1 MLSPLL
7 HVEGKMGAWHTS
19 LIAVMAAIALTSCT
33 REPEAE
39 VQPDTASSAIAT
51 EFEGIATVA
60 DGDTLRID
68 GRRIRLHGIDDPRQG
83 GMCGALD
90 AYRAAAQEL
99 RTATGNNTVRCTIAD
114 LPDGS
119 GVHVARCVVN
129 ETDLGAHMV
138 ASGWA
143 RARGGIHAEEQEQA
157 RAAGRG
163 AWAPNCAAN
172 LWND

>member
-1 MLSPLL
+1 
-7 HVEGKMGAWHTS
+7 MGALVRT
-19 LIAVMAAIALTSCT
+19 LIAITVTLALASCT

-39 VQPDTASSAIAT
+39 PPQPDTASSALST

-83 GMCGALD
+83 GMCGALNV
-90 AYRAAAQEL
+90 YRAAAQEL
-99 RTATGNNTVRCTIAD
+99 REATGNQVVRCTIAD

-119 GVHVARCVVN
+119 GVHVARCRVHDA
-129 ETDLGAHMV
+129 DLSEHMIS
-138 ASGWA
+138 AGLA
-143 RARGGIHAEEQEQA
+143 RSRGGVYAEAEAQA
-157 RAAGRG
+157 RAERRG
-163 AWAPNCAAN
+163 VWAQNCAAD

>member
-1 MLSPLL
+1 
-7 HVEGKMGAWHTS
+7 MGAWHTS
-19 LIAVMAAIALTSCT
+19 LITVIAAIALASCT
-33 REPEAE
+33 REPEAD
-39 VQPDTASSAIAT
+39 VQADTASSAIST

-83 GMCGALD
+83 GMCGARD
-90 AYRAAAQEL
+90 MYRAAAQEL
-99 RTATGNNTVRCTIAD
+99 RTATGNQTVRCTIAD

-143 RARGGIHAEEQEQA
+143 RTRDSVYAEEQAAA

-163 AWAPNCAAN
+163 VWAPNCEAD

>member
-1 MLSPLL
+1 
-7 HVEGKMGAWHTS
+7 MGALART
-19 LIAVMAAIALTSCT
+19 LITVAVTLALASCT

-39 VQPDTASSAIAT
+39 PPQPDTASSALST

-83 GMCGALD
+83 GMCGALNV
-90 AYRAAAQEL
+90 YRAAAQEL
-99 RTATGNNTVRCTIAD
+99 REATGNQVVRCTIAD

-119 GVHVARCVVN
+119 GVHVARCRVQDA
-129 ETDLGAHMV
+129 DLGEHMIS
-138 ASGWA
+138 AGLA
-143 RARGGIHAEEQEQA
+143 RSRGGAYAEAEAQA
-157 RAAGRG
+157 RAERRG
-163 AWAPNCAAN
+163 VWAQNCAAD